1 MDSELLTA
9 EDHHT
14 ERVMLGLR
22 LKQGLPA
29 GIFSPAAH
37 QVIDRYIERGL
48 LHRVGGNV
56 AVTDAGR
63 LLADGIIAD
72 ILLAEDDDLTVSDRK
87 SIRLNSSHVKISYAV
102 FCLKKKNTLTP

>member
-37 QVIDRYIERGL
+37 QVIDRHIERGL

-72 ILLAEDDDLTVSDRK
+72 ILLAEDDDLTVS
-87 SIRLNSSHVKISYAV
+87 
-102 FCLKKKNTLTP
+102 